1 MRRGYVPNFKLAFL
15 DLVLAFMANLEFS
28 ETNLGGR
35 GGQVRPIEPAQPVDS
50 GKRIVSQTSLDLFD
64 KSSSG
69 QGKRKKYDGSAGT
82 PDSYIDIIAVRLYSG
97 AEFA

>member
-69 QGKRKKYDGSAGT
+69 QGKRKKAKEKNMMD
-82 PDSYIDIIAVRLYSG
+82 RLGRQILTSTL
-97 AEFA
+97 